1 MSHVRVKVKVVL
13 ELTIYATKTELKHAG
28 DADRKMSWQTYF
40 IDLKAEVDKLNNND
54 LGKVPTGLNESK
66 TRVDHLDAVQLKSVS
81 LDLKKK
87 SNAVDK

>member
-1 MSHVRVKVKVVL
+1 MHLSNYAIKKEL
-13 ELTIYATKTELKHAG
+13 EDATGVDTTDFAAKN
-28 DADRKMSWQTYF
+28 DF
-40 IDLKAEVDKLNNND
+40 IDLKAEVDKLNNDD

-66 TRVDHLDAVQLKSVS
+66 TRVDHSDAVQLKSVS

>member
-40 IDLKAEVDKLNNND
+40 IDLKAEVDKKDINKL
-54 LGKVPTGLNESK
+54 VPTGLNESK
-66 TRVDHLDAVQLKSVS
+66 TRVDHSDAVQLKSVS

>member
-1 MSHVRVKVKVVL
+1 M
-13 ELTIYATKTELKHAG
+13 
-28 DADRKMSWQTYF
+28 
-40 IDLKAEVDKLNNND
+40 KAEVDKLNNND

-66 TRVDHLDAVQLKSVS
+66 TRVDHSDAVQLKSVS